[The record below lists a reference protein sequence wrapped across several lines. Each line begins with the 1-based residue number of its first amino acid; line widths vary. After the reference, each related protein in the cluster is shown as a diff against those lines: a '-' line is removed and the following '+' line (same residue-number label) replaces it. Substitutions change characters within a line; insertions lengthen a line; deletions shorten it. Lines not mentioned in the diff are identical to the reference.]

1 MQLIFDT
8 KCYKKGIFNFSDRI
22 AYYIINGW
30 KILQFSVLRCGVRFL
45 FSIVIDGVD
54 LVKVLFDEK
63 YQSAAESKHSKTK
76 LLTFFYQAIRTAAK
90 HKTVIT

>member
-1 MQLIFDT
+1 MLLIFDT

-30 KILQFSVLRCGVRFL
+30 KILQFSVLGCGVRFL

-63 YQSAAESKHSKTK
+63 Y
-76 LLTFFYQAIRTAAK
+76 R
-90 HKTVIT
+90 